1 MWQLPNPG
9 PSPCC
14 ELLLLPHSQYPCY
27 SPFLLAASEFR
38 GCLYVGL
45 QADAERLWNR
55 SCCERC
61 AALQRGNP
69 LCYDCWAHGVGKVIS
84 ASSSVSYALC
94 QMVRF
99 PRVQHGQ
106 ALAEDFPPAP
116 RVESATGKKHGT
128 AWGCSQQTKQEW
140 SCSSASQRSAL
151 LCFLWLTAGGGS
163 SLPVYTLP
171 CALLLNPRL
180 PDSRKSSKSQ
190 QLLPLHSLP
199 PRRNGEKG
207 ALSASPGLFPRRT
220 LQNCS
225 YFPELLEKALPRGS
239 QPRLAF
245 PHARLA
251 VLKECGFL
259 LPSQTSGLSWLGC
272 SAACL
277 HRLPGSC
284 LLFLSRRAGERVR
297 EGQMVLHCFF
307 CLKACSFF
315 FSKISSIGS

>member
-1 MWQLPNPG
+1 MPSGSETEAAVSVAQLCSEEILFATTAGLTAWAKSSLQAAQFLMRYVKWWDSLVSSTDRLWPRTFPLLPG
-9 PSPCC
+9 WSQPLGKSM
-14 ELLLLPHSQYPCY
+14 ELL
-27 SPFLLAASEFR
+27 
-38 GCLYVGL
+38 G
-45 QADAERLWNR
+45 DA
-55 SCCERC
+55 
-61 AALQRGNP
+61 
-69 LCYDCWAHGVGKVIS
+69 
-84 ASSSVSYALC
+84 VS
-94 QMVRF
+94 
-99 PRVQHGQ
+99 
-106 ALAEDFPPAP
+106 
-116 RVESATGKKHGT
+116 
-128 AWGCSQQTKQEW
+128 KQEW